1 MLPLRLSKPI
11 IAAAWAVIFLA
22 GAGTGWVNAR
32 NTQERL
38 LANLMDEA
46 NRCAAAFVPESLRQL
61 AGTRHELQ
69 SPVYATVMQRLMRLR
84 AVNAQVRFVSIFR
97 FVPETGNVIFL
108 ACSLE
113 PSANHEPLP
122 GDDYPV
128 TPQTPGLQA
137 IIRTGAPATDGLV
150 ADAAGTWVT
159 AYTLIAE
166 MPSSRPGE
174 TVKDILG
181 MSVDATD
188 WRLNLWGAALT
199 QASWVW
205 ALFGLPFGALLVM
218 RRQLEQRE
226 AIRNLSEAMEQSHSA
241 LMVVDLDNCI
251 EYANRG
257 LCQQSGYSRRELIGR
272 NWRDFQ
278 AADTPPE
285 RLAELVSSVRSG
297 QAWQGEWFNRRKDG
311 TVYPVRGVITPV
323 KKRDGTLA
331 CFVAVSDDMTEIKRQ
346 EAELREARDLA
357 QAADRAKGQFLAT
370 MSHEVR
376 TPLNGIVGFTSLL
389 LGSPLTSEQRDYV
402 ETIRASG
409 EALMQLTGDILD
421 YARIETGKLKL
432 ELTPCDPRECVEEAF
447 DLLAGGA
454 EARKLSLLHWVEDE
468 VPAAILADSFRLRQV
483 LVNLVGNAVKFTE
496 TGEVEVRVGLVPE
509 DGGRMTENGGP
520 RVVAKPEIGSPASA
534 LCSLIFSVRDTG
546 IGIAAAEGAKLFK
559 PFSQLD
565 SSSTRKQGGTGLGL
579 AISRHLVQLMGGDL
593 SFVSEP
599 GRGST
604 FAFTLRAAVASPASP
619 APSLDGLRLALV
631 MPPGAFRREFVRL
644 AARWRAGCV
653 EADTFTALPAAP
665 WDLALVAVDEPLA
678 RTFVAQATPTAGL
691 AKTKAF
697 ALVPVTL
704 GTELRAALRPH
715 FRLLINY
722 PPHHAALFGLLRGL
736 SPVAPLAA
744 PPPTHFGLR
753 VLLVEDNVVNQRL
766 TQKMLTNLG
775 CTWHVVVNGRL
786 AVEELAREGADYDFV
801 LLDLHMPELDGIDA
815 LKEIRAGRAGLRAQ
829 TIWIAAFTADAREE
843 QKARAFAAGVDD
855 YLVKPTQRPDLEA
868 AFHRYRAARTPRDG

>member
-11 IAAAWAVIFLA
+11 IAAVWAGIFGVGAVA
-22 GAGTGWVNAR
+22 GWMGYRNAR
-32 NTQERL
+32 EQL
-38 LANLMDEA
+38 LDGLVDDTK
-46 NRCAAAFVPESLRQL
+46 RCAVVFEPGDLQRL
-61 AGTRHELQ
+61 TGTRADAAT
-69 SPVYATVMQRLMRLR
+69 PVYAAVKRKLIALQAVNPQVR
-84 AVNAQVRFVSIFR
+84 AVFVVR
-97 FVPETGNVIFL
+97 FVPETERVIYL
-108 ACSLE
+108 ADSMPAGRKE
-113 PSANHEPLP
+113 EALP
-122 GDDYPV
+122 GDEFPSAAML
-128 TPQTPGLQA
+128 PGLQT
-137 IIRTGAPATDGLV
+137 IIHTGLPAADGPLAGDTETWLAGYALV
-150 ADAAGTWVT
+150 AESPSAKPDAPRREIVGMDLAS
-159 AYTLIAE
+159 AE
-166 MPSSRPGE
+166 WRGA
-174 TVKDILG
+174 LWAAA
-181 MSVDATD
+181 AT
-188 WRLNLWGAALT
+188 RSFA
-199 QASWVW
+199 VW
-205 ALFGLPFGALLVM
+205 LLFGLPFAGWLIV
-218 RRQLEQRE
+218 RRQFEQRE

-241 LMVVDLDNCI
+241 LMVIDLENCI
-251 EYANRG
+251 EYVNRG
-257 LCQQSGYSRRELIGR
+257 LCQQTGYSRRELIGR

-278 AADTPPE
+278 MVDIPPE
-285 RLAELVSSVRSG
+285 RLAELASSVRSG

-323 KKRDGTLA
+323 KKRDGTLS
-331 CFVAVSDDMTEIKRQ
+331 CFVAVFDDMTEIKRQ

-389 LGSPLTSEQRDYV
+389 LGSPLTAEQRDYA

-432 ELTPCDPRECVEEAF
+432 ELAPCDPRECVEEAF

-454 EARKLSLLHWVEDE
+454 EARKLSLLHWVDDE

-496 TGEVEVRVGLVPE
+496 TGEVEVRVGLAPE

-520 RVVAKPEIGSPASA
+520 RVEAKPEIGSPASA

-546 IGIAAAEGAKLFK
+546 IGIAATEGAKLFK

-604 FAFTLRAAVASPASP
+604 FAFTLRAAVASPAVP

-644 AARWRAGCV
+644 AARWRAGCI
-653 EADTFTALPAAP
+653 EADTLTALPAAP

-678 RTFVAQATPTAGL
+678 RTFVAQATPTPGL

-736 SPVAPLAA
+736 RPVAPLAA

-775 CTWHVVVNGRL
+775 CTWHMVANGRL

-829 TIWIAAFTADAREE
+829 TVWVAAFTADAREE